1 MGRLFTWE
9 QQPPFLFQVRDYKFI
24 FVTDVTER
32 KFKKIISLGKAEGN
46 ELSILC
52 CTLRRVTA
60 WLVPQC
66 LGTELLCLRSSCM
79 WRGVCGSGGKFV
91 PGFWGL
97 ELRSVRKI
105 CRESVP
111 QWKKKSSSRQNGLPA
126 DWSQGSTSE
135 GGRDLISGRCSG
147 DVVGQPFAETVL
159 KGMTL
164 KIPCSFKSMNGNKV
178 FLFGFF

>member
-1 MGRLFTWE
+1 MGRLLESTSPLSCFRCGTINLYLSQMLQKENSSKSSAWE
-9 QQPPFLFQVRDYKFI
+9 KPREM
-24 FVTDVTER
+24 T
-32 KFKKIISLGKAEGN
+32 
-46 ELSILC
+46 LSILC
-52 CTLRRVTA
+52 CTLRRVTT
-60 WLVPQC
+60 WLILQC

-79 WRGVCGSGGKFV
+79 WRGACGSGGKFV

-105 CRESVP
+105 FRESVP
-111 QWKKKSSSRQNGLPA
+111 QRKKKSSSRQNRLPA

-159 KGMTL
+159 K
-164 KIPCSFKSMNGNKV
+164 IPCSFKSMNGNKV
-178 FLFGFF
+178 FLFVFFWFVCF